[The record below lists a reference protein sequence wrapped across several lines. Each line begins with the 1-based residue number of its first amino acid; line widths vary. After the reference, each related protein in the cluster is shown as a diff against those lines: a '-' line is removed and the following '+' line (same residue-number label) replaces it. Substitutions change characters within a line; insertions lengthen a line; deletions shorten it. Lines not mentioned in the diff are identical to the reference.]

1 MEETNFD
8 MYNGEMRPLVIL
20 YGLLKNRTSSLVL
33 HIKEDKIV
41 YCWFL
46 ITYFIVGCLT
56 KEYTYSNQTL
66 SASY

>member
-33 HIKEDKIV
+33 VIKDDIIV
-41 YCWFL
+41 YYWFI
-46 ITYFIVGCLT
+46 ITYFIVGCLI
-56 KEYTYSNQTL
+56 KNIHVQV
-66 SASY
+66 